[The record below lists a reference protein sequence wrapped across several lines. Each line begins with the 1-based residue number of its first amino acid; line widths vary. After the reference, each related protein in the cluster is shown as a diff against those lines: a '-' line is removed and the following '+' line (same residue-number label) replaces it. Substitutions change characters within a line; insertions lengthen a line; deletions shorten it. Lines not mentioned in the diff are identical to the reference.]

1 MDVRRW
7 AERNPA
13 VRRGALF
20 ARRVLGRAFMRLS
33 HGTGVRKHRVLFSS
47 FRGKGYS
54 DSPRAI
60 SEELHKLC
68 PDAEI
73 VWQFRD
79 GCGKNA
85 PPYIKCVRAHT
96 LRALYMVSTARV
108 LVDNFNRAHYM
119 LKFRN
124 QVYVQTW
131 HGDRAFK
138 KVLFDAYPDE
148 PFPDGEQIDLAVAG
162 SDYGERQYRSAF
174 RYAGPVLK
182 VGLPRNDLLVDPPE
196 GLRERVRSALGA
208 GENDRL
214 LLYAPTFRDAT
225 RGGKQPCPFSTE
237 AALRRLSEIT
247 GKRWICLARG
257 HDMNSGVDCPGAI
270 DATGYPEMA
279 ELLLAA
285 DMLIT
290 DYSSSAGDFA
300 LTGRPVILYQADR
313 EAYVSRDRG
322 LYFDVDDSP
331 YWVARTEAELHAL
344 FEKLGGARENCAEIL
359 KFYGASETGRAAGA
373 VASYIAARLSE
384 GIR

>member
-1 MDVRRW
+1 M
-7 AERNPA
+7 
-13 VRRGALF
+13 
-20 ARRVLGRAFMRLS
+20 
-33 HGTGVRKHRVLFSS
+33 
-47 FRGKGYS
+47 
-54 DSPRAI
+54 
-60 SEELHKLC
+60 
-68 PDAEI
+68 
-73 VWQFRD
+73 
-79 GCGKNA
+79 
-85 PPYIKCVRAHT
+85 
-96 LRALYMVSTARV
+96 

-225 RGGKQPCPFSTE
+225 RGGRQPCPFSME
-237 AALRRLSEIT
+237 AALERLSEIT
-247 GKRWICLARG
+247 GSRWLCLARG

-300 LTGRPVILYQADR
+300 LTGRPVILTRPTAR
-313 EAYVSRDRG
+313 RTCRATGAVLRRRR
-322 LYFDVDDSP
+322 LA

-359 KFYGASETGRAAGA
+359 KFYGASETGRAAG
-373 VASYIAARLSE
+373 VASYIAARLE

>member
-1 MDVRRW
+1 MGVRRW
-7 AERNPA
+7 AKRNPA
-13 VRRGALF
+13 IRGVALRVRH
-20 ARRVLGRAFMRLS
+20 VLGRAFMRLS
-33 HGTGVRKHRVLFSS
+33 HMTGVRRNRVLFSS
-47 FRGKGYS
+47 FKGKGYS

-60 SEELHKLC
+60 SEKLHEIR

-73 VWQFRD
+73 TWQFRE

-85 PPYIKCVRAHT
+85 PPYIKAVRAHT
-96 LRALYMVSTARV
+96 LRALYAVSTARV

-119 LKFRN
+119 LKFSD
-124 QVYVQTW
+124 QAYVQTW

-138 KVLFDAYPDE
+138 KVLLDAYPDE
-148 PFPDGEQIDLAVAG
+148 PFPDGKQIDLAVAG

-182 VGLPRNDLLVDPPE
+182 VGLPRNDLLVNPPE
-196 GLRERVRSALGA
+196 GRRDEIRRALGA
-208 GENDRL
+208 GGDDRL

-257 HDMNSGVDCPGAI
+257 HDMNSGVDCPGAV
-270 DATGYPEMA
+270 DVTGYPEMA

-313 EAYVSRDRG
+313 EAYVSRDRK

-344 FEKLGGARENCAEIL
+344 FEHLDRAGENCAEIL
-359 KFYGASETGRAAGA
+359 EFYGASETGRAAGA
-373 VASYIAARLSE
+373 VAEYVAARLSE
-384 GIR
+384 GT